1 MFGESS
7 PFLEVVLRRGRRG
20 HATGRNVTFAG
31 RDALL
36 LLQRRRSDVRLGSL
50 LL

>member
-36 LLQRRRSDVRLGSL
+36 QRRRSDMRLGRL